1 MTLYELNQAGYA
13 SLPELTSEQ
22 KEDAKRIIAEYIYSH
37 NNRSREY
44 FMLLNND
51 LHYYTVFSWSK
62 NSIQN
67 FVYEVLNIAENLGQ
81 VKAVEVNDN
90 EAIEFWIT
98 TDEGTNMYV
107 FFNYTQGVV
116 EV

>member
-13 SLPELTSEQ
+13 SLPELTDSQ
-22 KEDAKRIIAEYIYSH
+22 KEEAKQTIERYINHYGAH
-37 NNRSREY
+37 AIEY

-51 LHYYTVFSWSK
+51 LHYYTVFSWISDDFH
-62 NSIQN
+62 NLSN
-67 FVYEVLNIAENLGQ
+67 EVMNIAEDLGQ
-81 VKAVEVNDN
+81 IKSVEANDN
-90 EAIEFWIT
+90 DVIEFWIT
-98 TDEGTNMYV
+98 GEEGTNMYV